1 MDADKREM
9 LKSML
14 NNLIHDKREEADMD
28 LHNYLTAKM
37 KSVSGISGPE
47 TEAAVDVLPDS
58 DDLDDAQVKG
68 STEVDETD

>member
-1 MDADKREM
+1 MDTDKREM

-37 KSVSGISGPE
+37 KSVAGISGTDQSDLTDDTPPE
-47 TEAAVDVLPDS
+47 GADALELSADS
-58 DDLDDAQVKG
+58 G
-68 STEVDETD
+68 VDETD